1 MKTITRSFLV
11 AAASFVALHAQQITG
26 PSSSNSP
33 YATVTAPGWT
43 ATSILSTGDA
53 ALNGYRMGGIPDGLG
68 VFDNG
73 NGTFTLLSNHELYDT
88 WGITR
93 PDGAKGAYV
102 SMYTIRKSDFA
113 VLSGQDFISGASN
126 LYLYNA
132 NTGAWANNG
141 AYTSSGSF
149 TNGASYAMWRLCS
162 ADLGPNN
169 IFLNSISGNG
179 YAGRIFMNGEEGAAS
194 SATGNPLG
202 SRGFAWVISTGGA
215 AANVYELPH
224 LGRFSIENLLVNPFL
239 TATDTTLVA
248 GNSDYSS
255 SGIGGQVYMYLGT
268 KTATG
273 TAIDKAGLTNG
284 QLYGIKVTNG
294 GANYANG
301 AVTNEGMLG
310 INGSFV
316 LVNSGNTAALT
327 AAVGQGSQGQ
337 SGSAAAAN
345 AVTASG
351 LRAAATSAGIT
362 TFSRPEDG
370 AWLNVNTYLFNCTGL
385 TPSGSATQASS
396 KVYKLDFSPN
406 VTSNGTGGF
415 SGNYLLG
422 GNINVILDTA
432 NLRGKDGST
441 AWMLDNMAVGADGLV
456 YLNEDP
462 GNNICIAKTWVIN
475 PLAGNQAAVEAS
487 ATQIVE
493 VDRSRFLGTARSTV
507 SGGVSGANTV
517 TVTNTTGFTVG
528 MKVGLSTGASG
539 IPDGTTITAINAT
552 TGVLTLSNNLTGAV
566 SSGTLLAGADFRTT
580 DEEFTGVID
589 ISAMMADGTKWIL
602 LAVQNHAAV
611 APNSTD
617 TYGLVEGGQYI
628 ALHYTSNSVSLPG
641 SSSATLTLSGDTLAT
656 SGTQTIINPIVLAGT
671 GGILDIAGT
680 TTISTGIS
688 GSGQLWKL
696 GTGEL
701 ILSAANTY
709 TGNTNISAG
718 ILTVDG
724 SVSSAAVNV
733 YKGATLKGHG
743 TINGNV
749 NNYGTVAPGNSPG
762 ILTIN
767 GNYTE
772 NGVLD
777 IEIGGVGGAGVNP
790 NGHDKLV
797 VNGTFT
803 AIPSTSNPTV
813 PGATLKITK
822 YNSFDPL
829 RTQSFQVISASA
841 FAGSFATLDRN
852 TQTSQVFFQPTTGY
866 VYGTGLT
873 ESQTFS
879 AYESTIT
886 NRQAIGAAL
895 YADGLVSGTI
905 IANGAGSTTSTGKA
919 YLASN
924 DVGNAVAT
932 MLMATD
938 VGAALDALSPE
949 VYGTSLAMSAR
960 SSLSLARSLTTA
972 VAAGDSWN
980 LQFGFD
986 QQTATSTASPTLL
999 NGKYDVTSSYVMAT
1013 KSMGATSALSII
1025 LANDNGTATAAGY
1038 NAKVTGQSVGLGFN
1052 SDLGATR
1059 LDLAFTMG
1067 DLKGEGSRNGQTFTN
1082 QKITSSTVL
1091 ARLSL
1096 TKLGDFVPY
1105 IGLSKST
1112 ANVDAFTEVGSG
1124 ANLNVSGASMGET
1137 LAEVGLGYGIKLG
1150 ETIKL
1155 TLKAAYEHNL
1165 DTSPTYATASFADA
1179 SAPTSFT
1186 VRTYGAGKDM
1196 FRAGLGLSAGAG
1208 DNATVGLSY
1217 DLRSGSDLK
1226 SAHEVKLNYTR
1237 RF

>member
-11 AAASFVALHAQQITG
+11 AAASVAALHAQQFTG

-33 YATVTAPGWT
+33 YSTVTAPGWT
-43 ATSILSTGDA
+43 ATSILTTGDA
-53 ALNGYRMGGIPDGLG
+53 AANGYRMGGIPDGLG

-73 NGTFTLLSNHELYDT
+73 NGTFTLLSNHELYDV
-88 WGITR
+88 WGNLR

-113 VLSGQDFISGASN
+113 VLSGQDFIAGASN

-149 TNGASYAMWRLCS
+149 TAGQSYAMWRLCS

-169 IFLNSISGNG
+169 IFYNSTSSNG
-179 YAGRIFMNGEEGAAS
+179 YQGRIFMNGEEGANS
-194 SATGNPLG
+194 SAAGNPLG
-202 SRGFAWVISTGGA
+202 SRGFAWVISPSGT

-224 LGRFSIENLLVNPFL
+224 LGRFSVENLLVNPFL

-294 GANYANG
+294 GTNYANG

-316 LVNSGNTAALT
+316 LVNTGNTAALA
-327 AAVGQGSQGQ
+327 AAVGQGAQGQ
-337 SGSAAAAN
+337 ATSTAAAN

-351 LRAAATSAGIT
+351 LRAAATTAGIT

-385 TPSGSATQASS
+385 TPSGSSTQASS

-415 SGNYLLG
+415 TGNYMLG

-462 GNNICIAKTWVIN
+462 GNNIYVAKTWVIN
-475 PLAGNQAAVEAS
+475 PLAGTQAQVEAS
-487 ATQIVE
+487 ATQILE

-507 SGGVSGANTV
+507 SGGVSGANTI
-517 TVTNTTGFTVG
+517 TVANTTGFTVG

-539 IPDGTTITAINAT
+539 IPDGTTITAINGA
-552 TGVLTLSNNLTGAV
+552 TGVVTLSNNLTAAV
-566 SSGTLLAGADFRTT
+566 SSGTLLAGTDFRTT
-580 DEEFTGVID
+580 DEEFTGIID

-617 TYGLVEGGQYI
+617 TYGLVEGGQYV

-641 SSSATLTLSGDTLAT
+641 SSSATLTLSGDTLAA
-656 SGTQTIINPIVLAGT
+656 SGTSTITNPIVLAGT

-696 GTGEL
+696 GAGEL

-709 TGNTNISAG
+709 SGNTNVSAG

-743 TINGNV
+743 TIYGNV

-777 IEIGGVGGAGVNP
+777 IEIGGIGGAGVNP

-803 AIPSTSNPTV
+803 AVPATAAPAV

-822 YNSFDPL
+822 YNGFDPI

-852 TQTSQVFFQPTTGY
+852 TQSSQVFFQPTTGY

-873 ESQTFS
+873 EAQTFA

-980 LQFGFD
+980 VQFGFD

-1196 FRAGLGLSAGAG
+1196 FSAGLGLSAGAG

>member
-1 MKTITRSFLV
+1 MKTIARSFLV
-11 AAASFVALHAQQITG
+11 AAASVAALHAQQFTG

-33 YATVTAPGWT
+33 YSTVTAPGWT
-43 ATSILSTGDA
+43 ATSILTTGDA
-53 ALNGYRMGGIPDGLG
+53 AANGYRMGGIPDGLG

-73 NGTFTLLSNHELYDT
+73 NGTFTLLSNHELYDV
-88 WGITR
+88 WGNLR

-102 SMYTIRKSDFA
+102 SMYVINKSDFQ
-113 VLSGQDFISGASN
+113 VISGQDFIAGASN

-141 AYTSSGSF
+141 AYTSLGSF

-169 IFLNSISGNG
+169 IFLNAISGNG
-179 YAGRIFMNGEEGAAS
+179 YAGRIFMNGEEGANS
-194 SATGNPLG
+194 SAAGNPLG
-202 SRGFAWVISTGGA
+202 SRGFAWVISPGGA
-215 AANVYELPH
+215 PANVYELPH

-316 LVNSGNTAALT
+316 LVNTGNTAALT

-337 SGSAAAAN
+337 SGSTAAAN

-351 LRAAATSAGIT
+351 LRAAATAVGVT

-385 TPSGSATQASS
+385 TPSGSTTQASS
-396 KVYKLDFSPN
+396 KVYKLDFSAN

-415 SGNYLLG
+415 TGNYLLG

-462 GNNICIAKTWVIN
+462 GNNIYVAKTWVIN
-475 PLAGNQAAVEAS
+475 PLAGTQAQVEAS
-487 ATQIVE
+487 ATQILE

-507 SGGVSGANTV
+507 AGGVSGANTL
-517 TVTNTTGFTVG
+517 TVASTTGFSVG
-528 MKVGLSTGASG
+528 MKVGLSSGASG

-552 TGVLTLSNNLTGAV
+552 TGVLTLSNNLTAAV
-566 SSGTLLAGADFRTT
+566 SSGTLLAGTDFRTT
-580 DEEFTGVID
+580 DEEFTGIID

-617 TYGLVEGGQYI
+617 TYGLVEGGQYV

-641 SSSATLTLSGDTLAT
+641 SSSATLTLSGDTLAA
-656 SGTQTIINPIVLAGT
+656 SGTSTITNPIVLAGT

-696 GTGEL
+696 GAGEL
-701 ILSAANTY
+701 ILSASNTY
-709 TGNTNISAG
+709 SGNTNVSAG

-743 TINGNV
+743 TIYGNV

-777 IEIGGVGGAGVNP
+777 IEIGGIGGAGVNP

-797 VNGTFT
+797 VNGTFIAVPAT
-803 AIPSTSNPTV
+803 AAPAV

-822 YNSFDPL
+822 YNGFDPI

-852 TQTSQVFFQPTTGY
+852 TQSSQVFFQPTTGY

-886 NRQAIGAAL
+886 NRQAIGTAL

-972 VAAGDSWN
+972 VASGDSWN
-980 LQFGFD
+980 VQLGFD

-1038 NAKVTGQSVGLGFN
+1038 NAKVTGQSIGLGFN

-1112 ANVDAFTEVGSG
+1112 ANVDAFTEVGTG

-1137 LAEVGLGYGIKLG
+1137 LAEVGVGYGIKLG
-1150 ETIKL
+1150 ESVKL
-1155 TLKAAYEHNL
+1155 TLNVAYEHNL
-1165 DTSPTYATASFADA
+1165 DATPSDIRASFADA
-1179 SAPTSFT
+1179 AAPTTFT
-1186 VRTYGAGKDM
+1186 VKAYGTGQNSVRVGM
-1196 FRAGLGLSAGAG
+1196 GLSAGAG
-1208 DNATVGLSY
+1208 ENATVGLSY
-1217 DLRSGSDLK
+1217 DFRSGSDFKAAQEL
-1226 SAHEVKLNYTR
+1226 KLNYTR